1 MYKLEAET
9 IKQLRALTNNLTS
22 RSIPEDQMIETLG
35 LSTRTFNRLVGNYGR
50 CREDSPLQ
58 TIRDILNVPKY
69 EWHRIIGRGS
79 KATAKEIED
88 RMHEAGFI
96 DFEIS
101 LDTGYKAGSTN

>member
-1 MYKLEAET
+1 
-9 IKQLRALTNNLTS
+9 
-22 RSIPEDQMIETLG
+22 MIETLG